1 MAASADT
8 GAASRAAVPRVLVV
22 TAGHRLAPGVSVAER
37 IARLERQ
44 AREAFAAGVDAIQIR
59 EDDLEGGALLELAA
73 AVAALGRT
81 IVTDRADVAVASGAS
96 GVHLKSAGPETARVR
111 AILPAH
117 MTLSRAV
124 HGPDEAARAGADGAL
139 DWMLAG
145 TAFASVSKP
154 GRAPLG
160 AAGMRAI
167 ARVSPVPVVA
177 IGGVTAG
184 NARDLLAA
192 GAAGVAGIGLFLAG
206 ITREHVDRLRLRY

>member
-1 MAASADT
+1 MAGS
-8 GAASRAAVPRVLVV
+8 SRPGRQPRHVPRVLLV

-44 AREAFAAGVDAIQIR
+44 AREAFAAGVDAVQIR
-59 EDDLEGGALLELAA
+59 EEDLDAGALLDLAGA
-73 AVAALGRT
+73 IAALGRV
-81 IVTDRADVAVASGAS
+81 IVTDRADVAVAAGAS
-96 GVHLKSAGPETARVR
+96 GVHLKSAGPEGARVR

-124 HGPDEAARAGADGAL
+124 HGAGEAARAGAGGAL
-139 DWMLAG
+139 DWVLAG

-160 AAGMRAI
+160 AAGLRAI
-167 ARVSPVPVVA
+167 VQASSVPAVA
-177 IGGVTAG
+177 IGGVTPE
-184 NARDLLAA
+184 NAHELLAA

-206 ITREHVDRLRLRY
+206 ITPEHVDRLRLRY